1 MTSLRWMDATDLA
14 GLVKKKEVSSEELV
28 QATIDRIEKLNPNIN
43 AVNSKMYEASLIASR
58 KEDLAGP
65 FAGVPFLM
73 KDLEFF
79 EGTPYSAGSRYLKDF
94 IAPVDS
100 EYSSRIRKS
109 GLITVGI
116 TNTCEF
122 GLLPTTEPELY
133 GPTRNPWNLEHT
145 AGGSSGGAAAAV
157 SVGIVP
163 MAHASDGGGSI
174 RIPASCCGLFGLK
187 VSRGRNPKFPD
198 TIGLSVTHCISRSVR
213 DSAALLDWT
222 SGSRLGYPF
231 TAPRFKHSFTSQ
243 VSKEPRKLRIAVLKR
258 GFNGSRIHADCENA
272 VMDAAAL
279 CQSLGHEV
287 DEASPMINVE
297 QYNQAFSI
305 LWPTS
310 LAQGISSLSR
320 LIGRFPTEDEL
331 EPYTWEVIKR
341 GNDIT
346 GVEYLSAL
354 GHMQQVTKDVAEF
367 FNKYDI
373 LLTATLA
380 EPPLKIGDL
389 SYYDN
394 RDDYVDRLN
403 QWVPYTPLA
412 NTTGM
417 PAMSVPL
424 FWNNDGLPIGVH
436 FMAPIGDEGTLFRLA
451 GQLEQARPWKT
462 RVPPLSSVG
471 I

>member
-1 MTSLRWMDATDLA
+1 MNSLHWMDATDLA
-14 GLVKKKEVSSEELV
+14 ALVKKKEVTSEELV
-28 QATIDRIEKLNPNIN
+28 QATIVRIEKVNPDIN
-43 AVNSKMYEASLIASR
+43 AVNSKMYDAGLTASR
-58 KEDLAGP
+58 KEDLTGP

-79 EGTPYSAGSRYLKDF
+79 EGTTYSAGSRYLKDF
-94 IAPVDS
+94 IAPADS
-100 EYSSRIRKS
+100 DYSSKIRNS
-109 GLITVGI
+109 GLITVGK

-122 GLLPTTEPELY
+122 GLLPTTEPELH
-133 GPTRNPWNLEHT
+133 GPTRNPWNVEHT

-157 SVGIVP
+157 ASGIVP
-163 MAHASDGGGSI
+163 LAHASDGGGSI

-198 TIGLSVTHCISRSVR
+198 TIGLSVSHCISRSVR

-222 SGSRLGYPF
+222 KGSGLGYPF
-231 TAPRFKHSFTSQ
+231 TVPRSEQSFTIE
-243 VSKEPRKLRIAVLKR
+243 VTKDPGKLKIAVLKS
-258 GFNGSRIHADCENA
+258 GFNGSRIHPDCEDA

-287 DEASPMINVE
+287 EEASPIINVE
-297 QYNQAFSI
+297 QYNQAFSV

-310 LAQGISSLSR
+310 LAQGISSLSK
-320 LIGRFPTEDEL
+320 LVGRFPTEDEL

-341 GNDIT
+341 GNVIT

-354 GHMQQVTKDVAEF
+354 GYMQQVTRDVAEF
-367 FNKYDI
+367 FTKYDL

-389 SYYDN
+389 SYKGN
-394 RDDYVDRLN
+394 REDYVDRLN
-403 QWVPYTPLA
+403 EWVPYTPLA

-424 FWNNDGLPIGVH
+424 YWNHDWLPIGVH
-436 FMAPIGDEGTLFRLA
+436 FMAPFGDEAALLRLA
-451 GQLEQARPWKT
+451 GQLEQARPWKNRT
-462 RVPPLSSVG
+462 PPIKG
-471 I
+471 QGR